1 MIQPLALL
9 PGLGQQLGL
18 TLHREIDQQRPQGQQ
33 LLTVHR
39 CAIEPRTAGP
49 TFAVQTFPF
58 PADQKFVLRLEI
70 RLRQPSPQK
79 RRELKTGFDARPL
92 GSLAQQPLASSS
104 LSATQHCIKGVE
116 EERFSSTG
124 FTGEHR
130 ETRSE
135 LQFEPID
142 QGDVLQLQT
151 GEHAIPGGDADRS
164 DGSRRLEGVHQTP
177 LTMTAELGDFIEAA
191 GLLEYDP
198 AAITRIYAGHP
209 QRLIRRLWQTLV
221 PIGLLLLGVAFD
233 WLFQLL
239 KDEERARSRARE
251 CAELLVDLGP
261 AFIKAGQA
269 LSTRPD
275 IVPPL
280 LLEELSQL
288 QDQLPGFDS
297 DLAMAC
303 IEEDLGAPVAE
314 LYEQLDR
321 EPISAASL
329 GQVHRGVLSNG
340 QKVAVKVQRP
350 GLREQITLDLY
361 IVRNI
366 AAWLNSNIGL
376 IRSDLVALIDELGRR
391 VFEEMDYLNEAA
403 NAEKFAELHRHN
415 PRIAVPAIFHEAT
428 SRRVLT
434 MEWIDG
440 VKLTNLDAVRELGID
455 PDDMVDVGVNCSLQ
469 QLLEHGFFHADPHP
483 GNLLALADGRLCY
496 LDFGMMSEVSRESRT
511 GLIQAV
517 VHLVNRNFGKLSK
530 DFVTLGFLAEDVN
543 LEPIVPAFESVFSQA
558 LEAGVNRM
566 DFKAVTDDMSG
577 VMYKFPF
584 RVPPYYALIIR
595 SLVTLE
601 GIALSVDPQFKILGA
616 AYPYFARR
624 LMEDPDPQLR
634 QSLKEMLFD
643 GDAFRWT
650 RLENLVSSAA
660 SQAQLDLEA
669 LLDQLLDFL
678 FSPKAGLLRDQ
689 LVEATVDRLDAI
701 GWSTMQ
707 RLGRRLP
714 KRLQPSAFQSRGLPS
729 ADPLLQLE
737 PIRELINVLQSLPG
751 FTPDLLL
758 KRMPRLL
765 NEPDTRRMGVQV
777 AQGLAE
783 RGVVRLVRVAAGV
796 ST

>member
-1 MIQPLALL
+1 M
-9 PGLGQQLGL
+9 
-18 TLHREIDQQRPQGQQ
+18 
-33 LLTVHR
+33 
-39 CAIEPRTAGP
+39 
-49 TFAVQTFPF
+49 
-58 PADQKFVLRLEI
+58 
-70 RLRQPSPQK
+70 
-79 RRELKTGFDARPL
+79 
-92 GSLAQQPLASSS
+92 AS
-104 LSATQHCIKGVE
+104 
-116 EERFSSTG
+116 
-124 FTGEHR
+124 
-130 ETRSE
+130 
-135 LQFEPID
+135 
-142 QGDVLQLQT
+142 
-151 GEHAIPGGDADRS
+151 
-164 DGSRRLEGVHQTP
+164 
-177 LTMTAELGDFIEAA
+177 ELGDFIEAA

-221 PIGLLLLGVAFD
+221 PIGLLLLGVGFD

-239 KDEERARSRARE
+239 KDEERARARARE

-303 IEEDLGAPVAE
+303 IEEDLGAPVGELYAE
-314 LYEQLDR
+314 LERD
-321 EPISAASL
+321 PISAASL
-329 GQVHRGVLSNG
+329 GQVHRGVLHNG

-366 AAWLNSNIGL
+366 AAWLNRNIGL

-403 NAEKFAELHRHN
+403 NAEKFRDLHSHN
-415 PRIAVPAIFHEAT
+415 PRIAVPCIHREVT

-455 PDDMVDVGVNCSLQ
+455 PDDMVEVGVNCSLQ

-483 GNLLALADGRLCY
+483 GNLLALKDGRLCY

-543 LEPIVPAFESVFSQA
+543 LEPIVPAFEKVFSQA
-558 LEAGVNRM
+558 LQAGVNRM

-601 GIALSVDPQFKILGA
+601 GIALSVDPEFKILGA

-660 SQAQLDLEA
+660 SQAQLDLET

-678 FSPKAGLLRDQ
+678 FSARNGLLRDQ
-689 LVEATVDRLDAI
+689 LVDTAVTRLDAI
-701 GWSTMQ
+701 GWSTVQ
-707 RLGRRLP
+707 RLGQRLP
-714 KRLQPSAFQSRGLPS
+714 RRLQPKAFGTGSRTS
-729 ADPLLQLE
+729 SDPLLALE
-737 PIRELINVLQSLPG
+737 PVRQLIQVLQSLPG

-758 KRMPRLL
+758 KRLPRLL
-765 NEPDTRRMGVQV
+765 NEPDARRMGLQV

-796 ST
+796 PA

>member
-1 MIQPLALL
+1 M
-9 PGLGQQLGL
+9 
-18 TLHREIDQQRPQGQQ
+18 
-33 LLTVHR
+33 
-39 CAIEPRTAGP
+39 
-49 TFAVQTFPF
+49 
-58 PADQKFVLRLEI
+58 
-70 RLRQPSPQK
+70 
-79 RRELKTGFDARPL
+79 
-92 GSLAQQPLASSS
+92 
-104 LSATQHCIKGVE
+104 
-116 EERFSSTG
+116 
-124 FTGEHR
+124 
-130 ETRSE
+130 
-135 LQFEPID
+135 
-142 QGDVLQLQT
+142 
-151 GEHAIPGGDADRS
+151 
-164 DGSRRLEGVHQTP
+164 
-177 LTMTAELGDFIEAA
+177 AEDLGDFIEAA
-191 GLLEYDP
+191 GLLKYDP

-221 PIGLLLLGVAFD
+221 PIGLFLLGVASD
-233 WLFQLL
+233 WLFGLL
-239 KDEERARSRARE
+239 RQSERARSRAQE
-251 CAELLVDLGP
+251 CAELLVELGP

-275 IVPPL
+275 IVPPV
-280 LLEELSQL
+280 LLEELGQL

-303 IEEDLGAPVAE
+303 IEEDLGAPVHTLFEE
-314 LYEQLDR
+314 LER

-329 GQVHRGVLSNG
+329 GQVHRGVLKNG
-340 QKVAVKVQRP
+340 ERVAVKVQRP

-366 AAWLNSNIGL
+366 ASWLNKNIGL

-391 VFEEMDYLNEAA
+391 VFEEMDYLNEAS
-403 NAEKFAELHRHN
+403 NAERFRTLHHHN
-415 PRIAVPAIFHEAT
+415 ARIAVPIIHRDVT

-440 VKLTNLDAVRELGID
+440 VKLTNLPAVRELGID
-455 PDDMVDVGVNCSLQ
+455 PDDMVNVGVNCSLQ

-483 GNLLALADGRLCY
+483 GNLLALKNGQLCY

-543 LEPIVPAFESVFSQA
+543 LEPIVPAFEQVFSQA
-558 LEAGVNRM
+558 LEMGVSRM
-566 DFKAVTDDMSG
+566 DFKSVTDDMSG
-577 VMYKFPF
+577 VMYRFPF

-601 GIALSVDPQFKILGA
+601 GIALSVDPEFKILGA

-643 GDAFRWT
+643 GEAFRWT

-660 SQAQLDLEA
+660 SQADLDLET
-669 LLDQLLDFL
+669 LLDQLLNFL
-678 FSPKAGLLRDQ
+678 FSANGGLLRDQ
-689 LVEATVDRLDAI
+689 LVETTVERLDAI

-707 RLGRRLP
+707 QLGTRLP
-714 KRLQPSAFQSRGLPS
+714 KRLFPQSLKPSGSLNE
-729 ADPLLQLE
+729 DPRLQLE
-737 PIRELINVLQSLPG
+737 PIRQLIQVLQSLPG
-751 FTPDLLL
+751 FNSEMLLRRL
-758 KRMPRLL
+758 PRVM
-765 NEPDTRRMGVQV
+765 NEPDARRMGLKV

-783 RGVVRLVRVAAGV
+783 RGVVRLVKVAAGV
-796 ST
+796 RP

>member
-1 MIQPLALL
+1 
-9 PGLGQQLGL
+9 
-18 TLHREIDQQRPQGQQ
+18 
-33 LLTVHR
+33 
-39 CAIEPRTAGP
+39 
-49 TFAVQTFPF
+49 
-58 PADQKFVLRLEI
+58 
-70 RLRQPSPQK
+70 
-79 RRELKTGFDARPL
+79 
-92 GSLAQQPLASSS
+92 
-104 LSATQHCIKGVE
+104 
-116 EERFSSTG
+116 
-124 FTGEHR
+124 
-130 ETRSE
+130 
-135 LQFEPID
+135 
-142 QGDVLQLQT
+142 
-151 GEHAIPGGDADRS
+151 
-164 DGSRRLEGVHQTP
+164 
-177 LTMTAELGDFIEAA
+177 MTAELGDFIEAA

-233 WLFQLL
+233 WIFQLL
-239 KDEERARSRARE
+239 KDEQRARSRARE

-303 IEEDLGAPVAE
+303 IEEDLGAPVDE
-314 LYEQLDR
+314 IYEQLDR

-329 GQVHRGVLSNG
+329 GQVHRGTLTNG

-403 NAEKFAELHRHN
+403 NAEKFAELHSHN
-415 PRIAVPAIFHEAT
+415 PRIAVPAIFHQAT

-440 VKLTNLDAVRELGID
+440 VKLTNLDAVRELGIN

-543 LEPIVPAFESVFSQA
+543 LEPIVPAFESVFNQA

-689 LVEATVDRLDAI
+689 LVVAMVDRLDAI

-714 KRLQPSAFQSRGLPS
+714 KRLQPSAFRSQGLPP

-758 KRMPRLL
+758 KRMPRVL
-765 NEPDTRRMGVQV
+765 NEPNTRRMGVQV

-796 ST
+796 PT

>member
-1 MIQPLALL
+1 MA
-9 PGLGQQLGL
+9 
-18 TLHREIDQQRPQGQQ
+18 
-33 LLTVHR
+33 
-39 CAIEPRTAGP
+39 
-49 TFAVQTFPF
+49 
-58 PADQKFVLRLEI
+58 
-70 RLRQPSPQK
+70 
-79 RRELKTGFDARPL
+79 
-92 GSLAQQPLASSS
+92 
-104 LSATQHCIKGVE
+104 
-116 EERFSSTG
+116 
-124 FTGEHR
+124 
-130 ETRSE
+130 
-135 LQFEPID
+135 
-142 QGDVLQLQT
+142 
-151 GEHAIPGGDADRS
+151 
-164 DGSRRLEGVHQTP
+164 
-177 LTMTAELGDFIEAA
+177 AELGDFIEAA

-221 PIGLLLLGVAFD
+221 PIGLLLFGVTFD

-239 KDEERARSRARE
+239 KDETRARSRAKE

-275 IVPPL
+275 IIPPL
-280 LLEELSQL
+280 LLEELAQL

-297 DLAMAC
+297 ELAMAC
-303 IEEDLGAPVAE
+303 IEEDLGGPVE
-314 LYEQLDR
+314 DFYEQLDR
-321 EPISAASL
+321 DPISAASL
-329 GQVHRGVLSNG
+329 GQVHKGILKSG

-366 AAWLNSNIGL
+366 ASWLNTNIGL
-376 IRSDLVALIDELGRR
+376 IRSDLVALIDELGKR
-391 VFEEMDYLNEAA
+391 VFEEMDYINEAN
-403 NAEKFAELHRHN
+403 NAEKFGVLHQHN
-415 PRIAVPAIFHEAT
+415 PRIAVPVIYHEAT

-440 VKLTNLDAVRELGID
+440 VKLTNLEGVREMGID
-455 PDDMVDVGVNCSLQ
+455 PDDMVEVGVNCSLQ

-483 GNLLALADGRLCY
+483 GNLLAMEDGRLCY

-517 VHLVNRNFGKLSK
+517 VHLVDRNFGRLSK

-543 LEPIVPAFESVFSQA
+543 LEPIVPAFEKVFSQA
-558 LEAGVNRM
+558 LQAGVNRM

-601 GIALSVDPQFKILGA
+601 GIALSVDPEFKILGA

-643 GDAFRWT
+643 GDAFRWS
-650 RLENLVSSAA
+650 RLEDLVSSAA
-660 SQAQLDLEA
+660 SQAQLDLDT

-678 FSPKAGLLRDQ
+678 FSPKAGLLRNQ
-689 LVEATVDRLDAI
+689 LVEATVDRLDAL

-714 KRLQPSAFQSRGLPS
+714 RGLQPAGMSSMTYGGS
-729 ADPLLQLE
+729 IDPFMQIE
-737 PIRELINVLQSLPG
+737 PVRELIAVLQSLPG
-751 FTPDLLL
+751 FTPDLVLR
-758 KRMPRLL
+758 RMPRVFK
-765 NEPDTRRMGVQV
+765 EPDARRMGFQV

-796 ST
+796 AT